1 MRPQLTGVQQ
11 GERPVTMLP
20 GSLRYGCVMAKK
32 RSSSGSRGT
41 TSGKTTLTAD
51 HRIVVLHGKE
61 AFLRSLYA
69 DQLRDALTE
78 AFGEV
83 ESLRFPGASA
93 MLADVLDECRSFGL
107 MQQHKLVTVD
117 EADKFVTAQ
126 TRPALERY
134 AANPV
139 DSATLLLRSDGWRPG
154 KLDKAI
160 AKVGVVIKCAP
171 LASAQAS
178 AWAERRSVKR
188 HDCAIDSAAVT
199 ALLERVGVD
208 LGRIDAELAKLAA
221 MSMGKPITAELV
233 RQAVGLTREEEV
245 WAIQSRLI
253 GRDASI
259 AIRAVRDAL
268 GASKQPTV
276 LVSFAMIDLARK
288 LHASARLMRAGT
300 PDMQVARRVKV
311 WGEAQRAILSAAHR
325 ADPEILADL
334 LDESVE
340 ADAKSKSGRTD
351 PHLALERLA
360 IRFASI

>member
-1 MRPQLTGVQQ
+1 MVAR
-11 GERPVTMLP
+11 
-20 GSLRYGCVMAKK
+20 MAKK
-32 RSSSGSRGT
+32 RSSTGARSATSSRT
-41 TSGKTTLTAD
+41 APTAD

-69 DQLRDALTE
+69 DQLRDAL
-78 AFGEV
+78 AQAYGEV
-83 ESLRFPGASA
+83 ESIRFPGASA
-93 MLADVLDECRSFGL
+93 TLADVLDECRSFGL

-117 EADKFVTAQ
+117 EADKFVSAQ

-171 LASAQAS
+171 LEYAQAA

-188 HDCAIDSAAVT
+188 HDCAIEPTAVKT
-199 ALLERVGVD
+199 LLERVGVD
-208 LGRIDAELAKLAA
+208 LGRLDAELAKLAA
-221 MSMGKPITAELV
+221 MAMGQPITPELV
-233 RQAVGLTREEEV
+233 SQAVGLSREEEV

-253 GRDASI
+253 GHDPSI
-259 AIRAVRDAL
+259 AIRAVREAL

-311 WGEAQRAILSAAHR
+311 WGDAQRAILSAAHR
-325 ADPEILADL
+325 ADPDTLADL
-334 LDESVE
+334 LDESVQ

-351 PHLALERLA
+351 PKLALERLA